1 MELSLRIASW
11 DEEVVRELAD
21 GQKVSRASVR
31 LEGDDLTGGF
41 ESVLHYAAD
50 GSSEFSSV
58 MYLEGV
64 LEGRRGGFVLIGDGS
79 YDGTTARSLSRVV
92 EGSGTGELAGIA
104 GSATSASTHADY
116 PVMPLTLDYRLP

>member
-1 MELSLRIASW
+1 MEFSLRIASW
-11 DEEVVRELAD
+11 DEQVVRELAD

-31 LEGDDLTGGF
+31 LDGDDLAGGF

-64 LEGRRGGFVLIGDGS
+64 LEGRRGGFVLIGEGE
-79 YDGTTARSLSRVV
+79 YDGTTARSLSRIVDD
-92 EGSGTGELAGIA
+92 SGTGELTGIA
-104 GSATSASTHADY
+104 GSATSASTHANY

>member
-11 DEEVVRELAD
+11 DEHVVRELAD
-21 GQKVSRASVR
+21 GQKVSRSSVR
-31 LEGDDLTGGF
+31 LEGDLAGGF
-41 ESVLHYAAD
+41 ETVLHYAAD

-58 MYLEGV
+58 MYLDGV